1 MFPAPE
7 SPRAGRERPVSH
19 NLDGFGQE
27 WRRALFAI
35 NSHARYGVAALVD
48 LAQHGNR
55 EFVRAQDI
63 AERKGVPPSIL
74 GQVLSSLVRS
84 GLVRSRRGANGGY
97 QLAVA
102 STGLT
107 LDRILFEL
115 GMEPPG
121 GGCIG
126 IERAEQAALAA
137 MRQTSLA
144 DLAMQSASDLTGY
157 QI

>member
-1 MFPAPE
+1 M
-7 SPRAGRERPVSH
+7 
-19 NLDGFGQE
+19 
-27 WRRALFAI
+27 
-35 NSHARYGVAALVD
+35 AALVD

-55 EFVRAQDI
+55 EYVRAQDI

-84 GLVRSRRGANGGY
+84 GLVRSRRGASGGY

-121 GGCIG
+121 NGCIG
-126 IERAEQAALAA
+126 IERAEKAALAA

>member
-1 MFPAPE
+1 M
-7 SPRAGRERPVSH
+7 
-19 NLDGFGQE
+19 
-27 WRRALFAI
+27 FAI

-55 EFVRAQDI
+55 GFVRAQDI

-74 GQVLSSLVRS
+74 GQVLASLVRS
-84 GLVRSRRGANGGY
+84 GLVRSRRGASGGY
-97 QLAVA
+97 RLAVA

-115 GMEPPG
+115 GMEQPG
-121 GGCIG
+121 SACIG

-144 DLAMQSASDLTGY
+144 DLALQSASDLTGY